1 MPRISRANV
10 RILLQR
16 TFIVSCFFLFF
27 VAIIHIIYYKH
38 IKKLQNTH
46 ALYLPTHLFVL
57 IDEAAQRGV
66 LVANL
71 PPLVDDDSHEHQ
83 HDHYHSGGEGYT
95 EDDFYF
101 HTLCGFDFTL
111 QRYGKLRRQVSRSY
125 KSLSQFRK
133 TCISGCL
140 MV

>member
-1 MPRISRANV
+1 MRSCSGTLSREKV
-10 RILLQR
+10 RILLR
-16 TFIVSCFFLFF
+16 ITFIVSCFFLFF
-27 VAIIHIIYYKH
+27 VAIIHIINYKH

-101 HTLCGFDFTL
+101 HTLCVFCVRVQG
-111 QRYGKLRRQVSRSY
+111 RCKPNAES
-125 KSLSQFRK
+125 SLFAEAQPVLAVDS
-133 TCISGCL
+133 
-140 MV
+140 